1 MALQSAII
9 NVMKQAAR
17 KASIRLKRDYGEV
30 DQLQVSQKGPSDFV
44 TAADIRTERILK
56 EELTRARPNYGFL
69 MEEAGEVKGHNSNC
83 RSIVD
88 PIDRTTN
95 FIHGIAHFAICIALE
110 ELGQITAGVI
120 LDPINEQLFWAEK
133 GQGAFLN
140 DRRIRASARTNFSQ
154 SN

>member
-17 KASIRLKRDYGEV
+17 KASVRLKRDYGEV

-69 MEEAGEVKGHNSNC
+69 MEETGKVKGHNSNC
-83 RSIVD
+83 RWIVD
-88 PIDRTTN
+88 PID
-95 FIHGIAHFAICIALE
+95 
-110 ELGQITAGVI
+110 
-120 LDPINEQLFWAEK
+120 D
-133 GQGAFLN
+133 
-140 DRRIRASARTNFSQ
+140 
-154 SN
+154 